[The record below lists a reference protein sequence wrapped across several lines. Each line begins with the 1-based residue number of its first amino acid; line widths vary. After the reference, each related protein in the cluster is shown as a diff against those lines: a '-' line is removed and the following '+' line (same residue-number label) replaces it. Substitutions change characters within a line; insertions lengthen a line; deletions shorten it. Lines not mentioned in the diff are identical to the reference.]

1 MIINDL
7 IPVFKEI
14 FQLSWRIGKNLIS
27 LQSNELIAHPGRK
40 KHFTFPIANIVN

>member
-14 FQLSWRIGKNLIS
+14 FQLSWHIGKNPIS
-27 LQSNELIAHPGRK
+27 LQSNELIG
-40 KHFTFPIANIVN
+40 